1 MSEYYIGAIC
11 VNSNYLEHG
20 RTKGVKN
27 GEGKYVRWGVPTAL
41 GRAAGYKGYDIVRG
55 RREAADNNP
64 MAQRSSWNPQRNV
77 RMPILS
83 STAQKTFPVTQPSR
97 NQASLSRQTNRDLE
111 KRAGSEGLSLLP
123 QKERRDAP
131 TNYQPMSEENYRTV
145 RNRNRFVGADRAMS
159 WTGNKNLVSDVAT
172 GVENIGVAVG
182 NWGKQAVKDVGDW
195 LAKAGDTVK
204 QWLAPAANWV
214 RIKWN
219 KAMNFIKNSN
229 FYKSAQ
235 KVVGNIR
242 NWGKTTLYSIRDAAS
257 RVGSFVGG
265 FIKGITGRRTGISNY
280 QDSDREAGNAAGSQ
294 VRSFGTNIMNQVTG
308 RQAEIDRKA
317 GGAKTSSRS
326 KESRNRNTVES
337 RDMSPISTPQKRI
350 RDRHRTTDRRK

>member
-204 QWLAPAANWV
+204 QWLAPAAYWL
-214 RIKWN
+214 KN
-219 KAMNFIKNSN
+219 KYAILKTRFQNSK
-229 FYKSAQ
+229 FYSIAS
-235 KVVGNIR
+235 KVVGKISSWGQTALSSIKSVAGKIGNFFGDVYNRAKTAVYNSNIATNIR
-242 NWGKTTLYSIRDAAS
+242 GKRTMKNGDTVVRDSKGELVISKDQKAS
-257 RVGSFVGG
+257 PDYYKR
-265 FIKGITGRRTGISNY
+265 Y
-280 QDSDREAGNAAGSQ
+280 QEHERLKK
-294 VRSFGTNIMNQVTG
+294 
-308 RQAEIDRKA
+308 RKT
-317 GGAKTSSRS
+317 GGAAPSQKGHS
-326 KESRNRNTVES
+326 NTAS
-337 RDMSPISTPQKRI
+337 F
-350 RDRHRTTDRRK
+350 H